1 MNCLTSSL
9 PKERRIDLSFKQTEP
24 YIDFNTRTKKVQ
36 CSYFDLL
43 KKPIEIY
50 LFIDPI
56 CPNSWTIN
64 PYIRKLQ
71 LEYGRFFTIRPILC
85 SHLLQTNQFFINHPE
100 QIDEINHR
108 MMLHPQKCFGP
119 KNFNRIEL
127 KYPADIFFAIKAAEL
142 QGINAGRRYLQKI
155 QEHLLFNQTDISIDD
170 VLIQVAKEAKL
181 DVDEFI
187 RDLHSNS
194 AKKALRCDLKVSREM
209 EIDQT
214 PSIVFFSE
222 SDEDEGLKIAGSY
235 GYDIYVKVL
244 STLLQTQIQPIDKPE
259 LEDFMSYYHFT
270 SSEEIA
276 IIYDFSVKKAER
288 EMKKLQLKQIVKK
301 VYVNGQSY
309 WHYQKQ

>member
-1 MNCLTSSL
+1 
-9 PKERRIDLSFKQTEP
+9 LSFKQTEP
-24 YIDFNTRTKKVQ
+24 YIELNTRTKKVQ

-56 CPNSWTIN
+56 CPTSWTIN
-64 PYIRKLQ
+64 PYIKKLQ

-85 SHLLQTNQFFINHPE
+85 SKMLRVNQRIVEDPILIEEVITRMNRHPE
-100 QIDEINHR
+100 
-108 MMLHPQKCFGP
+108 KCFDP
-119 KNFNRIEL
+119 KEYHKNPI

-155 QEHLLFNQTDISIDD
+155 QEYLLLNQDDISVDE
-170 VLIQVAKEAKL
+170 VLIDIAKEVKL
-181 DVDEFI
+181 DVEEFK

-209 EIDQT
+209 EIDQA

-222 SDEDEGLKIAGSY
+222 SEEDEGLKIAGSY
-235 GYDIYVKVL
+235 SYDIYVRVL
-244 STLLQTQIQPIDKPE
+244 STLLQTAVKPFDKPD
-259 LEDFMSYYHFT
+259 LEDFMSYYHFS

-276 IIYDFSVKKAER
+276 IIYDLPVKKAEQ

-301 VYVNGQSY
+301 VCISGQSY
-309 WHYQKQ
+309 WHYLKQ